1 MKGMLLLLAL
11 LVTGELGFQTTE
23 ACIPF
28 FEAFGAMAI
37 GNKQI
42 MNAVLTKFDAT
53 DGERKGFEKIQ
64 ECYNEGGLK
73 AKFLDSTVLKTI
85 TLSPQCRKYYTID
98 TIEKIK
104 ALLSKFNIPG
114 QR

>member
-1 MKGMLLLLAL
+1 MKGTLLLMAL

-23 ACIPF
+23 ACIPL
-28 FEAFGAMAI
+28 FEVLTTTAI

-73 AKFLDSTVLKTI
+73 TKFLDSTVLQTI

>member
-1 MKGMLLLLAL
+1 MARKKASISASLSSVNGVLLFAA
-11 LVTGELGFQTTE
+11 E

-28 FEAFGAMAI
+28 FEAFAAMAI
-37 GNKQI
+37 GNKEL

-73 AKFLDSTVLKTI
+73 AKFLDSTVLVT
-85 TLSPQCRKYYTID
+85 SP
-98 TIEKIK
+98 
-104 ALLSKFNIPG
+104 LP
-114 QR
+114 